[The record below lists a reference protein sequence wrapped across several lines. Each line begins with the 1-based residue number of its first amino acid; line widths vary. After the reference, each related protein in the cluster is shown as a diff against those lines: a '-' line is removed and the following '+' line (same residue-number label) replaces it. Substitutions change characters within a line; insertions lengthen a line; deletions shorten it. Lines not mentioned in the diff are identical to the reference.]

1 MKYNMYVFD
10 IGQKEDVEI
19 IEKKWGQTNEKHFIY
34 ILKGITA
41 RGTYA
46 TSNVNKEVWDRYDV
60 PIVKMEV
67 KKHARNEYEISR
79 KNYKRKMKI
88 PPKSQ
93 RKVENEEIEKWLAEH
108 LDLDW
113 EKISSQ
119 KYGEGY

>member
-1 MKYNMYVFD
+1 
-10 IGQKEDVEI
+10 
-19 IEKKWGQTNEKHFIY
+19 
-34 ILKGITA
+34 
-41 RGTYA
+41 
-46 TSNVNKEVWDRYDV
+46 
-60 PIVKMEV
+60 MEV

-108 LDLDW
+108 LNLDW

>member
-34 ILKGITA
+34 ILKGRTI

-60 PIVKMEV
+60 PITKMEV

-88 PPKSQ
+88 PPKSR